1 MISGNV
7 STILPPQMLPK
18 SQKTERWGM
27 DCMDA
32 LESIGRVSFVDNL
45 RLVENY
51 EMVKGKFIY
60 QHYIEREDYADLITH
75 LTKEFELPS
84 HLRHYDII
92 SQVINTL
99 SGEYQKRP
107 DVFRV
112 KGFDEQTTNNFI
124 RRKTDLMIEW
134 YMNELNGYITEK
146 LQSEGLDPNRQ
157 DFNSP
162 EEAQQYQELI
172 QERTRV
178 LTPPEIEQYMSTTWM
193 DEAEIW
199 AQYQMEKDKQ
209 KYKLDEKEKVEFED
223 MLIADRCFRHFYITP
238 YGYNQETWNPINT
251 FFHKS
256 PDITYV
262 ENGDY
267 VGRVF
272 YLSIP
277 EIINRY
283 GYKMTEKQISILEKF
298 KRDNYKSRVAT
309 MGESYL
315 GFNSSVPNQVPGTI
329 APFADYS
336 QYKAVKDLVGFDPT
350 NPVVTPDEAILYSIN
365 KDNSFRYD
373 STLIFQVTEGYWM
386 SQEKRGKYVYPD
398 SETGKPLVMIVDE
411 TFDPKKI
418 PGLKVLESSFMEAGE
433 ELQLNTLTWTWVN
446 VCYKGIKINS
456 RFLNISEPIYLD
468 IGPNDFQFKGDTN
481 LYGAKLPVCGQIF
494 NNRNSVSMSL
504 VDLMKPH
511 QIGYNVSMNQLYEI
525 MQREIGR
532 FMLMDMNFIPS
543 GKDWGGEKN
552 FERLMLVAKQLGIA
566 PVDGSPSNIKGSNFA
581 HFQPVDLDESARMIS
596 RLNIA
601 EAFENFALKQV
612 GITPQR
618 LGTVLASET
627 ATGVQQAVNQSYAQ
641 TESYFT
647 NFSNYKRRCM
657 QMGLDIAQFVQSQ
670 EQDIT
675 ITYTKSDLTRA
686 FLKTVGTELLLR
698 EFDVY
703 VSNSQEV
710 IRQLET
716 ARQFFMNNNTTNAT
730 SDDIMTVIMSNSP
743 AEIRAQMKASTKK
756 AQELAEQQQNIQ
768 QQMQQQQIEAQQ
780 QIELQKQQ
788 FEAQQN
794 ELDRANNRYIAEI
807 KAVGVGTVKTGPDA
821 DRSGIPDVLEIQKF
835 NLELDK
841 HSEDIVLKRDQERTK
856 QLESQNKQ
864 DLENRKLDTENKKI
878 DQDKQLREKELE
890 LERDK
895 MKNDLEIA
903 KYKDKG
909 TKNSPKK

>member
-1 MISGNV
+1 MISGNAGTV
-7 STILPPQMLPK
+7 LPPQMIPK
-18 SQKTERWGM
+18 SQKNKQWGM

-32 LESIGRVSFVDNL
+32 LEKVGRVAFTDNL

-134 YMNELNGYITEK
+134 VMNELNTYIAER
-146 LQSEGLDPNRQ
+146 LAAEGLDPNKQ
-157 DFNSP
+157 DFSSP
-162 EEAQQYQELI
+162 EEAQQYQQII
-172 QERTRV
+172 QERTNA
-178 LTPPEIEQYMSTTWM
+178 LTPPEIERYMSTTWM

-199 AQYQMEKDKQ
+199 AEYQLDKDKQ
-209 KYKLDEKEKVEFED
+209 KYKLDEKEKIEFED

-256 PDITYV
+256 PDIQYV

-283 GYKMTEKQISILEKF
+283 GHKMTEKEISILEKF
-298 KRDNYKSRVAT
+298 KRDNYKARTAT
-309 MGESYL
+309 FGEQYT
-315 GFNSSVPNQVPGTI
+315 GFNNVIPGTI
-329 APFADYS
+329 MPFADYP
-336 QYKAVKDLVGFDPT
+336 QYKATKELLGFDPT
-350 NPVVTPDEAILYSIN
+350 NPIVTPDEVMLYAIN

-373 STLIFQVTEGYWM
+373 SSLIFQVTEGYWM

-398 SETGKPLVMIVDE
+398 METGKPLVMIVDE

-418 PGLKVLESSFMEAGE
+418 PGIKVLESSFMEAGE

-456 RFLNISEPIYLD
+456 RFLNIDHPIYLD
-468 IGPNDFQFKGDTN
+468 IGPNEFQFKGDIN

-511 QIGYNVSMNQLYEI
+511 QIGYNVAMNQLYEI

-657 QMGLDIAQFVQSQ
+657 QMGLDIAQYVQSQ

-675 ITYTKSDLTRA
+675 VTYTKSDLSRA
-686 FLKTVGTELLLR
+686 FLKIAGMELLLR

-710 IRQLET
+710 VRQLET

-756 AQELAEQQQNIQ
+756 AQELAEQQQTVQ
-768 QQMQQQQIEAQQ
+768 QQMQQQQLQMQQ
-780 QIELQKQQ
+780 QIEAQKQQ
-788 FEAQQN
+788 FEAAQN
-794 ELDRANNRYIAEI
+794 DLDRANERYIAEI
-807 KAVGVGTVKTGPDA
+807 KAVAVGTIKTGPDA
-821 DRSGIPDVLEIQKF
+821 DGSGVPDALEVQKF

-841 HSEDIVLKRDQERTK
+841 HSEDNLLKRDQERNK
-856 QLESQNKQ
+856 QIEIQNKQ
-864 DLENRKLDTENKKI
+864 DLENKKLDVEAKKMK
-878 DQDKQLREKELE
+878 QDREIKEKELE
-890 LERDK
+890 LEKEK